1 LDKGN
6 PIWSARER
14 GEPMIEAAVENKYDF
29 NMQVSLPAMAV
40 PSRSS
45 LPSPIAMRRSTLIKL
60 FNRLRQISGRCR
72 ATSATDDRG
81 DKPPISHNRYRSR
94 DAHSA
99 PGDSVMDQA
108 MRSSAIV

>member
-14 GEPMIEAAVENKYDF
+14 GEPMIEAALENKYDF

-45 LPSPIAMRRSTLIKL
+45 LRWPIAMRRSALIKL
-60 FNRLRQISGRCR
+60 FNGLRQ
-72 ATSATDDRG
+72 
-81 DKPPISHNRYRSR
+81 N
-94 DAHSA
+94 
-99 PGDSVMDQA
+99 
-108 MRSSAIV
+108 